1 MKKTQI
7 VFGKKNKLQNTVE
20 FATNYQESLQR
31 YLNEGYEIKASN
43 MTNDNVYMYLYTL
56 LEKDE

>member
-1 MKKTQI
+1 MKKTHI
-7 VFGKKNKLQNTVE
+7 IFGKKNKLQDTTT
-20 FATNYQESLQR
+20 FATKYQESLEE
-31 YLNEGYEIKASN
+31 YLNNGYEIKASN